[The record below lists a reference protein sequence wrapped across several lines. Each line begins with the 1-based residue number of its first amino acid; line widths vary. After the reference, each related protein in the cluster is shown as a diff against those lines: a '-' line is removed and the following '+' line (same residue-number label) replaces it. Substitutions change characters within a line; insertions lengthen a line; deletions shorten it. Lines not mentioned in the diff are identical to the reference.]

1 MSRQTVYLFK
11 NTILP
16 MPHIY
21 VSFTNTNKTQI
32 EKLQKDLETLREWA
46 VKNGMKINPGKCKAI
61 RFMRAQVKNPLGYS
75 LCDQKIL
82 EASSCKCLGII
93 IRSNLNCVD
102 QVNYTAQKAWKA
114 LHFVMR
120 VPKKMKQEY
129 KMFSL
134 HVTGMSCSCIWSC
147 MLGSMQRRTDT
158 CLRLSTN
165 ESCSI
170 C

>member
-1 MSRQTVYLFK
+1 
-11 NTILP
+11 
-16 MPHIY
+16 
-21 VSFTNTNKTQI
+21 
-32 EKLQKDLETLREWA
+32 LQKDLETLREWA

-120 VPKKMKQEY
+120 VPKKMK
-129 KMFSL
+129 
-134 HVTGMSCSCIWSC
+134 
-147 MLGSMQRRTDT
+147 
-158 CLRLSTN
+158 
-165 ESCSI
+165 
-170 C
+170 